1 MLQDYLNLMI
11 ETNFSICKIIYIIK
25 KFKLKT
31 IKNVKQEFKIKMK
44 KENKNKNRK
53 RQKMI
58 NIYDDVNNLVSN
70 LKKHE
75 LTVNFK
81 EIRKKLKEE
90 NEELFKK
97 IEEFQKLN
105 IEINTK
111 MLMEGN
117 VEEEKQNKSKEMYDE
132 LVKEPLVLEYFEKEL
147 ALNKMLEDV
156 NSIFMNGV
164 RDIYSEEGQ
173 IKEYIYNNL
182 ITVIIC
188 IL

>member
-1 MLQDYLNLMI
+1 
-11 ETNFSICKIIYIIK
+11 
-25 KFKLKT
+25 
-31 IKNVKQEFKIKMK
+31 
-44 KENKNKNRK
+44 
-53 RQKMI
+53 MI

>member
-1 MLQDYLNLMI
+1 
-11 ETNFSICKIIYIIK
+11 
-25 KFKLKT
+25 
-31 IKNVKQEFKIKMK
+31 
-44 KENKNKNRK
+44 
-53 RQKMI
+53 MI

-75 LTVNFK
+75 LTFNFK

-164 RDIYSEEGQ
+164 RHIYTEEP
-173 IKEYIYNNL
+173 YIEKDYKYNNL

>member
-1 MLQDYLNLMI
+1 
-11 ETNFSICKIIYIIK
+11 
-25 KFKLKT
+25 
-31 IKNVKQEFKIKMK
+31 
-44 KENKNKNRK
+44 
-53 RQKMI
+53 MI

-164 RDIYSEEGQ
+164 RDIYSEEAQ
-173 IKEYIYNNL
+173 IEKEYIYNNL

>member
-1 MLQDYLNLMI
+1 
-11 ETNFSICKIIYIIK
+11 
-25 KFKLKT
+25 
-31 IKNVKQEFKIKMK
+31 
-44 KENKNKNRK
+44 
-53 RQKMI
+53 MI

-132 LVKEPLVLEYFEKEL
+132 LVKEPLALEYFEKEL

-164 RDIYSEEGQ
+164 RDIYSEEAQ
-173 IKEYIYNNL
+173 IEKEYIYNNL

>member
-1 MLQDYLNLMI
+1 M
-11 ETNFSICKIIYIIK
+11 T
-25 KFKLKT
+25 
-31 IKNVKQEFKIKMK
+31 
-44 KENKNKNRK
+44 
-53 RQKMI
+53 

-90 NEELFKK
+90 NERLFKK

-132 LVKEPLVLEYFEKEL
+132 LVKEPLALEYFEKEL

-164 RDIYSEEGQ
+164 RDIYSEEVSKNKDRQ
-173 IKEYIYNNL
+173 IDIKIYLLIFFNFKLIVILKLKLKLNL
-182 ITVIIC
+182 TLTLTL
-188 IL
+188 ILVLKLIKYYLNILEVFV

>member
-1 MLQDYLNLMI
+1 
-11 ETNFSICKIIYIIK
+11 
-25 KFKLKT
+25 
-31 IKNVKQEFKIKMK
+31 
-44 KENKNKNRK
+44 
-53 RQKMI
+53 MI

-81 EIRKKLKEE
+81 KIRKKLKEE

-164 RDIYSEEGQ
+164 RDIYSEEAQ
-173 IKEYIYNNL
+173 IEKEYIYNNL
-182 ITVIIC
+182 LLLLYVFFNFYLSYLILSSIQFNFFLFSSSLNIIY
-188 IL
+188 IY

>member
-1 MLQDYLNLMI
+1 
-11 ETNFSICKIIYIIK
+11 
-25 KFKLKT
+25 
-31 IKNVKQEFKIKMK
+31 
-44 KENKNKNRK
+44 
-53 RQKMI
+53 MI

-90 NEELFKK
+90 KEELFKK

-164 RDIYSEEGQ
+164 RDIYSEEAQ
-173 IKEYIYNNL
+173 IEKEYIYNNL

>member
-1 MLQDYLNLMI
+1 
-11 ETNFSICKIIYIIK
+11 
-25 KFKLKT
+25 
-31 IKNVKQEFKIKMK
+31 
-44 KENKNKNRK
+44 
-53 RQKMI
+53 MI

-164 RDIYSEEGQ
+164 RDIYSEEAQ
-173 IKEYIYNNL
+173 IEKEYIYNNL
-182 ITVIIC
+182 IIVIIC

>member
-1 MLQDYLNLMI
+1 
-11 ETNFSICKIIYIIK
+11 
-25 KFKLKT
+25 
-31 IKNVKQEFKIKMK
+31 
-44 KENKNKNRK
+44 
-53 RQKMI
+53 MI

-111 MLMEGN
+111 MYKAADVAVFPSTYEPFRN
-117 VEEEKQNKSKEMYDE
+117 SCIRRNASEKSRLLYQM
-132 LVKEPLVLEYFEKEL
+132 
-147 ALNKMLEDV
+147 
-156 NSIFMNGV
+156 
-164 RDIYSEEGQ
+164 
-173 IKEYIYNNL
+173 
-182 ITVIIC
+182 
-188 IL
+188 

>member
-1 MLQDYLNLMI
+1 
-11 ETNFSICKIIYIIK
+11 
-25 KFKLKT
+25 
-31 IKNVKQEFKIKMK
+31 
-44 KENKNKNRK
+44 
-53 RQKMI
+53 MI

-117 VEEEKQNKSKEMYDE
+117 IEEEKQNKSKEMYDE
-132 LVKEPLVLEYFEKEL
+132 LVKEPLVLKYFEKEL

-164 RDIYSEEGQ
+164 RDIYSEEAQ
-173 IKEYIYNNL
+173 IGKEYIYNNL

-188 IL
+188 IF

>member
-1 MLQDYLNLMI
+1 MWKL
-11 ETNFSICKIIYIIK
+11 IYIIK

-164 RDIYSEEGQ
+164 RDIYSEEA
-173 IKEYIYNNL
+173 
-182 ITVIIC
+182 
-188 IL
+188 

>member
-1 MLQDYLNLMI
+1 
-11 ETNFSICKIIYIIK
+11 
-25 KFKLKT
+25 
-31 IKNVKQEFKIKMK
+31 MK
-44 KENKNKNRK
+44 KEKKNKNKNKNRK
-53 RQKMI
+53 RQEMI

-164 RDIYSEEGQ
+164 RDIYSEEAQ
-173 IKEYIYNNL
+173 IEKEYIYNNL

>member
-1 MLQDYLNLMI
+1 MWKL
-11 ETNFSICKIIYIIK
+11 IYIIK

-164 RDIYSEEGQ
+164 RDIYSEE
-173 IKEYIYNNL
+173 E
-182 ITVIIC
+182 
-188 IL
+188 

>member
-1 MLQDYLNLMI
+1 
-11 ETNFSICKIIYIIK
+11 
-25 KFKLKT
+25 
-31 IKNVKQEFKIKMK
+31 
-44 KENKNKNRK
+44 
-53 RQKMI
+53 MI

-75 LTVNFK
+75 LTFNFK

-164 RDIYSEEGQ
+164 RDIYSEEAQ
-173 IKEYIYNNL
+173 IEKEYIYNNL

>member
-1 MLQDYLNLMI
+1 
-11 ETNFSICKIIYIIK
+11 
-25 KFKLKT
+25 
-31 IKNVKQEFKIKMK
+31 
-44 KENKNKNRK
+44 
-53 RQKMI
+53 MI

-164 RDIYSEEGQ
+164 RDIYSEEAQ
-173 IKEYIYNNL
+173 IEKEYIYNNL
-182 ITVIIC
+182 LLLLYVFFNFILFNFVFSSLLFSSSLNII
-188 IL
+188 

>member
-1 MLQDYLNLMI
+1 M
-11 ETNFSICKIIYIIK
+11 T
-25 KFKLKT
+25 
-31 IKNVKQEFKIKMK
+31 
-44 KENKNKNRK
+44 
-53 RQKMI
+53 

-90 NEELFKK
+90 NERLFKK

-105 IEINTK
+105 IEINT
-111 MLMEGN
+111 N
-117 VEEEKQNKSKEMYDE
+117 VEEEKQNKSKEMYGE
-132 LVKEPLVLEYFEKEL
+132 LVKEPLALEYFEKEL

-164 RDIYSEEGQ
+164 RDIYSEE
-173 IKEYIYNNL
+173 E
-182 ITVIIC
+182 
-188 IL
+188 

>member
-1 MLQDYLNLMI
+1 
-11 ETNFSICKIIYIIK
+11 
-25 KFKLKT
+25 
-31 IKNVKQEFKIKMK
+31 
-44 KENKNKNRK
+44 
-53 RQKMI
+53 MI

-117 VEEEKQNKSKEMYDE
+117 IEEEKQNKSKEMYDE

-164 RDIYSEEGQ
+164 RDIYSEEAQ
-173 IKEYIYNNL
+173 IGKDYIYNNL

-188 IL
+188 IF

>member
-1 MLQDYLNLMI
+1 M
-11 ETNFSICKIIYIIK
+11 T
-25 KFKLKT
+25 
-31 IKNVKQEFKIKMK
+31 
-44 KENKNKNRK
+44 
-53 RQKMI
+53 

-90 NEELFKK
+90 NERLFKK

-117 VEEEKQNKSKEMYDE
+117 VEEEQQNKSKEMYDE
-132 LVKEPLVLEYFEKEL
+132 LVKEPLSLEYFEKEL

-164 RDIYSEEGQ
+164 RDIYSEE
-173 IKEYIYNNL
+173 E
-182 ITVIIC
+182 
-188 IL
+188 

>member
-1 MLQDYLNLMI
+1 
-11 ETNFSICKIIYIIK
+11 
-25 KFKLKT
+25 
-31 IKNVKQEFKIKMK
+31 
-44 KENKNKNRK
+44 
-53 RQKMI
+53 MI

-164 RDIYSEEGQ
+164 RDIYSEEAQ
-173 IKEYIYNNL
+173 IEREYIYNNL

>member
-1 MLQDYLNLMI
+1 
-11 ETNFSICKIIYIIK
+11 
-25 KFKLKT
+25 
-31 IKNVKQEFKIKMK
+31 
-44 KENKNKNRK
+44 
-53 RQKMI
+53 MI

-97 IEEFQKLN
+97 IEKFQKLN

-164 RDIYSEEGQ
+164 RDIYSEEAQ
-173 IKEYIYNNL
+173 IEKEYIYNNL
-182 ITVIIC
+182 IIVIIC

>member
-1 MLQDYLNLMI
+1 
-11 ETNFSICKIIYIIK
+11 
-25 KFKLKT
+25 
-31 IKNVKQEFKIKMK
+31 
-44 KENKNKNRK
+44 
-53 RQKMI
+53 MI

-132 LVKEPLVLEYFEKEL
+132 LVKEPLVLEYFKKEL

-164 RDIYSEEGQ
+164 RDIYSEEAQ
-173 IKEYIYNNL
+173 IEKEYIYNNL

>member
-1 MLQDYLNLMI
+1 
-11 ETNFSICKIIYIIK
+11 
-25 KFKLKT
+25 
-31 IKNVKQEFKIKMK
+31 
-44 KENKNKNRK
+44 
-53 RQKMI
+53 MI

-111 MLMEGN
+111 ILMEGN

-164 RDIYSEEGQ
+164 RDIYSEEAQ
-173 IKEYIYNNL
+173 IEKEYIYNNL

>member
-1 MLQDYLNLMI
+1 MWKL
-11 ETNFSICKIIYIIK
+11 IYIIK
-25 KFKLKT
+25 KFKLK
-31 IKNVKQEFKIKMK
+31 ILKNQKQQEKG
-44 KENKNKNRK
+44 KENRK

-164 RDIYSEEGQ
+164 RNIYSEEA
-173 IKEYIYNNL
+173 
-182 ITVIIC
+182 
-188 IL
+188 

>member
-1 MLQDYLNLMI
+1 
-11 ETNFSICKIIYIIK
+11 
-25 KFKLKT
+25 
-31 IKNVKQEFKIKMK
+31 
-44 KENKNKNRK
+44 
-53 RQKMI
+53 MI

-97 IEEFQKLN
+97 IEKFQKLN

-147 ALNKMLEDV
+147 ELNKMLEDV

-164 RDIYSEEGQ
+164 RDIYSEEA
-173 IKEYIYNNL
+173 
-182 ITVIIC
+182 
-188 IL
+188 

>member
-1 MLQDYLNLMI
+1 
-11 ETNFSICKIIYIIK
+11 
-25 KFKLKT
+25 
-31 IKNVKQEFKIKMK
+31 
-44 KENKNKNRK
+44 
-53 RQKMI
+53 MI

-117 VEEEKQNKSKEMYDE
+117 IEEEKQNKSKEMYDE

-164 RDIYSEEGQ
+164 RDIYSEEAQ
-173 IKEYIYNNL
+173 IEKEYIYNNL
-182 ITVIIC
+182 LLLLYVFFNFYLSYLILSSIQFNFFLFSSSLNIIY
-188 IL
+188 IY

>member
-1 MLQDYLNLMI
+1 MWKL
-11 ETNFSICKIIYIIK
+11 IYIIK

-164 RDIYSEEGQ
+164 RDIYSEEAQ
-173 IKEYIYNNL
+173 IEKEYIYNNL

>member
-1 MLQDYLNLMI
+1 MLLPQ
-11 ETNFSICKIIYIIK
+11 
-25 KFKLKT
+25 
-31 IKNVKQEFKIKMK
+31 FKI
-44 KENKNKNRK
+44 NIRSFV
-53 RQKMI
+53 I

-81 EIRKKLKEE
+81 EIRKKLKKE

-164 RDIYSEEGQ
+164 RDIYSEEA
-173 IKEYIYNNL
+173 
-182 ITVIIC
+182 
-188 IL
+188 

>member
-1 MLQDYLNLMI
+1 
-11 ETNFSICKIIYIIK
+11 
-25 KFKLKT
+25 
-31 IKNVKQEFKIKMK
+31 
-44 KENKNKNRK
+44 
-53 RQKMI
+53 MI

-147 ALNKMLEDV
+147 ELNKMLEDV

-164 RDIYSEEGQ
+164 RDIYSEEAQ
-173 IKEYIYNNL
+173 IEKEYIYNNL
-182 ITVIIC
+182 LLLLYVFFNFYLSYLILSSIQFNFFLFSSSLNIIY
-188 IL
+188 IY

>member
-1 MLQDYLNLMI
+1 
-11 ETNFSICKIIYIIK
+11 
-25 KFKLKT
+25 
-31 IKNVKQEFKIKMK
+31 
-44 KENKNKNRK
+44 
-53 RQKMI
+53 MI

-164 RDIYSEEGQ
+164 RDIYSEEAQ
-173 IKEYIYNNL
+173 IEKEYIYNNL

-188 IL
+188 IFLFLFILYYLILSSIQFNFFLFSSLTL